1 MRKVIVFTITSL
13 DGYTAGPGNNVMAMN
28 MDNAF
33 DSYCAERLGTA
44 DTLLLGRTSYDM
56 FRGFWPAVVDNPDAT
71 PAQREISRRDNAID
85 KVVVS
90 DTATPDESLPWHDNT
105 TIVTRDDAHSH
116 ITDLKNQ
123 EGGDILIFGSRTLWN
138 DLLANGLVDE
148 LHVMIG
154 PAAVGGGTPAFD
166 STRALRP
173 IDARTIAG
181 SDNVLLTYQVRTP
194 A

>member
-44 DTLLLGRTSYDM
+44 DTLLLGRTSYEM

-90 DTATPDESLPWHDNT
+90 DTAAPDESLPWHDNT
-105 TIVTRDDAHSH
+105 TIVTREAAHSH
-116 ITDLKNQ
+116 IADLKNQ
-123 EGGDILIFGSRTLWN
+123 DGGDILIFGSRTLWN
-138 DLLANGLVDE
+138 DLLANGLIDE
-148 LHVMIG
+148 LHVMVG
-154 PAAVGGGTPAFD
+154 PAAVGDGTPAFD
-166 STRALRP
+166 STPALRP

-181 SDNVLLTYQVRTP
+181 SDNVLLTYQVGSP